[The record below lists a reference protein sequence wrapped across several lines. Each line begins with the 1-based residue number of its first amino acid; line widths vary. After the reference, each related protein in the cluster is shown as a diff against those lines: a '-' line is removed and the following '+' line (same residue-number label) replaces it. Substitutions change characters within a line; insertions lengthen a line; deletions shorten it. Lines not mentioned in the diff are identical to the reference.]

1 MRKLTFFSVI
11 LFFFGLSLQLSTAQT
26 KRKAKVQVVNKS
38 GRAIYNVT
46 VFHKYS
52 DIYKDRKTWE
62 GALNSGAKF
71 SLVSKSVSGPHV
83 LVSEVGQALIDLA
96 RFVRTQ
102 LPNMKVIGITG
113 SQGKTTTKEFLYS
126 VLQNEG
132 TTVATAGNFNTD
144 IGVPLT
150 LLRSTEA
157 TKFCILEMGARHV
170 GDIAKLTELANPNVG
185 VVLVVGTAHLGEF
198 GSVEAIAKTKSELI
212 KALSPKMTAVLG
224 TYDQFT
230 PKMADSLDLNTVLFG
245 DGQIVRAA
253 DIELHGGFAHFDLV
267 TPAGRNSV
275 ALQVI
280 GEHQIPNALAAAAA
294 AFSLG
299 VKNESIAI
307 GLTTA
312 LLSSKWRMQIETING
327 IQIIHDY
334 YNANPE
340 SMKAALKTLVM
351 LSQESGGARWA
362 ILGKMHE
369 LGSKESSGHL
379 EVAEFASQLGVD
391 HLVSVAPA
399 VYQESNN
406 QSSDENML
414 IHNCSSAAAVLELVN
429 NISTGDVILLKAS
442 RSEKFEDLAELI
454 KKALEGDQA

>member
-1 MRKLTFFSVI
+1 MIKLSAQDFASVVSGSLHDISPSQILDQDPVINSKDASAKNFFVAFRGEKFDGHDFVS
-11 LFFFGLSLQLSTAQT
+11 
-26 KRKAKVQVVNKS
+26 
-38 GRAIYNVT
+38 
-46 VFHKYS
+46 
-52 DIYKDRKTWE
+52 E
-62 GALNSGAKF
+62 ALNSGAKF

-83 LVSEVGQALIDLA
+83 LVSDVGQALIDLA

-126 VLQNEG
+126 ILQNEG

-198 GSVEAIAKTKSELI
+198 GSVEAIAKAKSELI

-230 PKMADSLDLNTVLFG
+230 PKMADSLDLNTILFG

-275 ALQVI
+275 ALQVM

-312 LLSSKWRMQIETING
+312 LLSSKWRMQIESING
-327 IQIIHDY
+327 IHIIHDY

-351 LSQESGGARWA
+351 LSQESGGASWA

-414 IHNCSSAAAVLELVN
+414 IHNCSSSASVLELVN

>member
-1 MRKLTFFSVI
+1 MIKLSAQDFASVVSGSLHDILPSQILDQDPVINSKDASAKSFFVAFKGEKFDGHDFVS
-11 LFFFGLSLQLSTAQT
+11 
-26 KRKAKVQVVNKS
+26 
-38 GRAIYNVT
+38 
-46 VFHKYS
+46 
-52 DIYKDRKTWE
+52 E
-62 GALNSGAKF
+62 ALNSGAKF

-83 LVSEVGQALIDLA
+83 LVSDVGQALIDLA

-351 LSQESGGARWA
+351 LSQESGGASWA

>member
-1 MRKLTFFSVI
+1 MIKLSAQDFASVVSGSLHDISPSQIIDQDPVINSKDASAKNFFVAFKGEKFDGHDFVS
-11 LFFFGLSLQLSTAQT
+11 
-26 KRKAKVQVVNKS
+26 
-38 GRAIYNVT
+38 
-46 VFHKYS
+46 
-52 DIYKDRKTWE
+52 E
-62 GALNSGAKF
+62 ALNSGAKF

-83 LVSEVGQALIDLA
+83 LVSDVGQALIDLA

-157 TKFCILEMGARHV
+157 TKYCILEMGARHV

-351 LSQESGGARWA
+351 LSQESGGASWA

-391 HLVSVAPA
+391 HLVSVPPA

>member
-1 MRKLTFFSVI
+1 MIKLSAQDFASVVSGSLHDISPSQILDQDPIINSKDASAKNFFVAFKGEKFDGHDFVS
-11 LFFFGLSLQLSTAQT
+11 
-26 KRKAKVQVVNKS
+26 
-38 GRAIYNVT
+38 
-46 VFHKYS
+46 
-52 DIYKDRKTWE
+52 E
-62 GALNSGAKF
+62 ALISGAKF

-83 LVSEVGQALIDLA
+83 LVSDVGQALIDLA

-198 GSVEAIAKTKSELI
+198 GSVESIAKTKSELI

-327 IQIIHDY
+327 LQIIHDY

-351 LSQESGGARWA
+351 LSQESGGASWA

-454 KKALEGDQA
+454 QKALEGDQA

>member
-1 MRKLTFFSVI
+1 MIKLSAQDFASVVSGSLHDISPSQILDQDPVINSKDASAKNFFVAFKGEKFDGHDFVS
-11 LFFFGLSLQLSTAQT
+11 
-26 KRKAKVQVVNKS
+26 
-38 GRAIYNVT
+38 
-46 VFHKYS
+46 
-52 DIYKDRKTWE
+52 E
-62 GALNSGAKF
+62 ALNSGAKF

-83 LVSEVGQALIDLA
+83 LVSDVGQALIDLA

-170 GDIAKLTELANPNVG
+170 GDLAKLTELANPNVG

-275 ALQVI
+275 ALQVM

-351 LSQESGGARWA
+351 LSQESGGASWA

-442 RSEKFEDLAELI
+442 RSEKFEDLAELT

>member
-1 MRKLTFFSVI
+1 MIKLSAQDFASVVSGSLHDILPSQILDQDPVINSKDASAKSFFVAFKGEKFDGHDFVS
-11 LFFFGLSLQLSTAQT
+11 
-26 KRKAKVQVVNKS
+26 
-38 GRAIYNVT
+38 
-46 VFHKYS
+46 
-52 DIYKDRKTWE
+52 E
-62 GALNSGAKF
+62 ALNSGAKF

-83 LVSEVGQALIDLA
+83 LVADVGQALIDLA

-132 TTVATAGNFNTD
+132 ATVATAGNFNTD

-150 LLRSTEA
+150 LLRSSEA

-351 LSQESGGARWA
+351 LSQESGGASWA

>member
-1 MRKLTFFSVI
+1 MIKLSAQDFASVVSGSLHDISPYQILDQDPVINSKDASAKNFFVAFKGEKFDGHDFVS
-11 LFFFGLSLQLSTAQT
+11 
-26 KRKAKVQVVNKS
+26 
-38 GRAIYNVT
+38 
-46 VFHKYS
+46 
-52 DIYKDRKTWE
+52 E
-62 GALNSGAKF
+62 ALNSGAKF

-83 LVSEVGQALIDLA
+83 LVSNVGQALIDLA

-132 TTVATAGNFNTD
+132 ATVATAGNFNTD

-351 LSQESGGARWA
+351 LSQESGGASWA

>member
-1 MRKLTFFSVI
+1 MIKLSAQDFASVVSGSLHDISPSQILDQDPVINSKDASAKNFFVAFKGEKFDGHDFVS
-11 LFFFGLSLQLSTAQT
+11 
-26 KRKAKVQVVNKS
+26 
-38 GRAIYNVT
+38 
-46 VFHKYS
+46 
-52 DIYKDRKTWE
+52 E
-62 GALNSGAKF
+62 ALNSGAKF

-83 LVSEVGQALIDLA
+83 LVSDVGQALIDLA

-126 VLQNEG
+126 ILQNEG

-351 LSQESGGARWA
+351 LSQESGGASWA

>member
-1 MRKLTFFSVI
+1 MIKLSAQDFASVVSGSLHDISPSQILDQDPVINSKDASAKNFFVAFKGEKFDGHDFVS
-11 LFFFGLSLQLSTAQT
+11 
-26 KRKAKVQVVNKS
+26 
-38 GRAIYNVT
+38 
-46 VFHKYS
+46 
-52 DIYKDRKTWE
+52 E
-62 GALNSGAKF
+62 ALNSGAKF

-83 LVSEVGQALIDLA
+83 LVSDVGQALIDLA

-126 VLQNEG
+126 ILQNEG
-132 TTVATAGNFNTD
+132 ITVATAGNFNTD

-198 GSVEAIAKTKSELI
+198 GSVEAIAKAKSELI

-230 PKMADSLDLNTVLFG
+230 PKMADSLDLNTILFG

-275 ALQVI
+275 ALQVM

-307 GLTTA
+307 GLTTS

-327 IQIIHDY
+327 IHIIHDY

-351 LSQESGGARWA
+351 LSQESGGASWA

-414 IHNCSSAAAVLELVN
+414 IHNCSSSASVLELVN

-454 KKALEGDQA
+454 QKALEGDQA

>member
-1 MRKLTFFSVI
+1 MIKLSAQDFASVVSGSLHDISPSQILDQDPIINSKDASAKNFFVAFKGEKFDGHDFVS
-11 LFFFGLSLQLSTAQT
+11 
-26 KRKAKVQVVNKS
+26 
-38 GRAIYNVT
+38 
-46 VFHKYS
+46 
-52 DIYKDRKTWE
+52 E
-62 GALNSGAKF
+62 ALISGAKF

-83 LVSEVGQALIDLA
+83 LVSDVGQALIDLA

-253 DIELHGGFAHFDLV
+253 DVELHGGFAHFDLV

-275 ALQVI
+275 ALQVM

-327 IQIIHDY
+327 LQIIHDY

-351 LSQESGGARWA
+351 LSQESGGASWA

>member
-1 MRKLTFFSVI
+1 MIKLSAQDFASVVSGSLHDISPSQILDQDPVINSKDASAKNFFVAFKGEKFDGHDFV
-11 LFFFGLSLQLSTAQT
+11 L
-26 KRKAKVQVVNKS
+26 
-38 GRAIYNVT
+38 
-46 VFHKYS
+46 
-52 DIYKDRKTWE
+52 E
-62 GALNSGAKF
+62 ALNSGAKF

-83 LVSEVGQALIDLA
+83 LVSDVGQALIDLA

-150 LLRSTEA
+150 LLRSTEE

-245 DGQIVRAA
+245 DGQMVRAA
-253 DIELHGGFAHFDLV
+253 DVELHGGFAHFDLV

-275 ALQVI
+275 ALQVM
-280 GEHQIPNALAAAAA
+280 GEHQIPNALAAAAV

-299 VKNESIAI
+299 VKNENIAI

-312 LLSSKWRMQIETING
+312 LLSSKWRMQIQTING

-351 LSQESGGARWA
+351 LSQESGGSSWA

-414 IHNCSSAAAVLELVN
+414 IHNCTSAAAVLELVN

>member
-1 MRKLTFFSVI
+1 MIKLSAQDFASVVSGSLHDISPSQILDQDPVINSKDASAKNFFVAFKGEKFDGHDFVS
-11 LFFFGLSLQLSTAQT
+11 
-26 KRKAKVQVVNKS
+26 
-38 GRAIYNVT
+38 
-46 VFHKYS
+46 
-52 DIYKDRKTWE
+52 E
-62 GALNSGAKF
+62 ALNSGAKF

-83 LVSEVGQALIDLA
+83 LVADVGQALIDLA

-132 TTVATAGNFNTD
+132 ATVATAGNFNTD

-351 LSQESGGARWA
+351 LSQESGGASWA

>member
-1 MRKLTFFSVI
+1 
-11 LFFFGLSLQLSTAQT
+11 
-26 KRKAKVQVVNKS
+26 
-38 GRAIYNVT
+38 
-46 VFHKYS
+46 
-52 DIYKDRKTWE
+52 
-62 GALNSGAKF
+62 
-71 SLVSKSVSGPHV
+71 
-83 LVSEVGQALIDLA
+83 
-96 RFVRTQ
+96 
-102 LPNMKVIGITG
+102 MKVIGITG

-150 LLRSTEA
+150 LLRSSEA

-351 LSQESGGARWA
+351 LSQESGGASWA

>member
-1 MRKLTFFSVI
+1 MIKLSAQDFASVVSGSLHDISPSQILDQDPIINSKDASAKSFFVAFKGEKFDGHDFVS
-11 LFFFGLSLQLSTAQT
+11 
-26 KRKAKVQVVNKS
+26 
-38 GRAIYNVT
+38 
-46 VFHKYS
+46 
-52 DIYKDRKTWE
+52 E
-62 GALNSGAKF
+62 ALISGAKF

-83 LVSEVGQALIDLA
+83 LVSDVGQALIDLA

-351 LSQESGGARWA
+351 LSQESGGASWA

>member
-1 MRKLTFFSVI
+1 MIKISAQDFASVVSGSLHDISPSQILDQDPVINSKDASAKNFFVAFKGEKFDGHDFVS
-11 LFFFGLSLQLSTAQT
+11 
-26 KRKAKVQVVNKS
+26 
-38 GRAIYNVT
+38 
-46 VFHKYS
+46 
-52 DIYKDRKTWE
+52 E
-62 GALNSGAKF
+62 ALNSGAKF

-83 LVSEVGQALIDLA
+83 LVSDVGQALIDLA

-212 KALSPKMTAVLG
+212 KALLPKMTAVLG

-275 ALQVI
+275 ALQVM

-327 IQIIHDY
+327 LQIIHDY

-351 LSQESGGARWA
+351 LSQESGGASWA

>member
-1 MRKLTFFSVI
+1 MIKLSAQDFASVVSGSLHDISPSQILDQDPVINSKDASAKNFFVAFKGEKFDGHDFVS
-11 LFFFGLSLQLSTAQT
+11 
-26 KRKAKVQVVNKS
+26 
-38 GRAIYNVT
+38 
-46 VFHKYS
+46 
-52 DIYKDRKTWE
+52 E
-62 GALNSGAKF
+62 ALISGAKF

-83 LVSEVGQALIDLA
+83 LVSDVGQALIDLA

-132 TTVATAGNFNTD
+132 ATVATAGNFNTD

-351 LSQESGGARWA
+351 LSQESGGASWA

>member
-1 MRKLTFFSVI
+1 MIKISAQDFASVVSGSLHDISPSQILDQDPVINSKDASAKNFFVAFKGEKFDGHDFVS
-11 LFFFGLSLQLSTAQT
+11 
-26 KRKAKVQVVNKS
+26 
-38 GRAIYNVT
+38 
-46 VFHKYS
+46 
-52 DIYKDRKTWE
+52 E
-62 GALNSGAKF
+62 ALISGAKF

-83 LVSEVGQALIDLA
+83 LVSDVGQALIDLA

-253 DIELHGGFAHFDLV
+253 DVELHGGFAHFDLV

-327 IQIIHDY
+327 LQIIHDY

-351 LSQESGGARWA
+351 LSQESGGASWA

-442 RSEKFEDLAELI
+442 RSEKFEELAELI
-454 KKALEGDQA
+454 QKALEGDQA

>member
-1 MRKLTFFSVI
+1 MIKLSAQDFASVVSGSLHDISPSQILDQDPVINSKDASAKNFFVAFKGEKFDGHDFVS
-11 LFFFGLSLQLSTAQT
+11 
-26 KRKAKVQVVNKS
+26 
-38 GRAIYNVT
+38 
-46 VFHKYS
+46 
-52 DIYKDRKTWE
+52 E
-62 GALNSGAKF
+62 ALNSGAKF

-83 LVSEVGQALIDLA
+83 LVSNVGQALIDLA

-351 LSQESGGARWA
+351 LSQESGGASWA

-379 EVAEFASQLGVD
+379 EVAEFSSQLGVD

>member
-1 MRKLTFFSVI
+1 MIKLSAQDFASVVSGSLHDILPSQILDQDPVINSKDASAKSFFVAFKGEKFDGHDFVS
-11 LFFFGLSLQLSTAQT
+11 
-26 KRKAKVQVVNKS
+26 
-38 GRAIYNVT
+38 
-46 VFHKYS
+46 
-52 DIYKDRKTWE
+52 E
-62 GALNSGAKF
+62 ALNSGAKF

-83 LVSEVGQALIDLA
+83 LVSDVGQALIDLA

-224 TYDQFT
+224 TYDRFT
-230 PKMADSLDLNTVLFG
+230 PKMADSSDLNTVLFG

-351 LSQESGGARWA
+351 LSQESGGASWA

-454 KKALEGDQA
+454 QKALEGDQA

>member
-1 MRKLTFFSVI
+1 MIKLSAQDFASVVSGSLHDISPSQILDQDPVIHSKDASAKNFFVAFKGEKFDGHDFVS
-11 LFFFGLSLQLSTAQT
+11 
-26 KRKAKVQVVNKS
+26 
-38 GRAIYNVT
+38 
-46 VFHKYS
+46 
-52 DIYKDRKTWE
+52 E
-62 GALNSGAKF
+62 ALNSGAKF

-83 LVSEVGQALIDLA
+83 LVSDVGQALIDLA
-96 RFVRTQ
+96 RFARTQ

-126 VLQNEG
+126 ILQNEG
-132 TTVATAGNFNTD
+132 STVATAGNFNTD

-230 PKMADSLDLNTVLFG
+230 PKMADSLDLNTILFG
-245 DGQIVRAA
+245 DGQMVRAA
-253 DIELHGGFAHFDLV
+253 DVELHGGFAHFDLV

-275 ALQVI
+275 ALQVM

-312 LLSSKWRMQIETING
+312 LLSSKWRMQIQTING
-327 IQIIHDY
+327 IQILHDY

-351 LSQESGGARWA
+351 LSQESGGSSWA

-369 LGSKESSGHL
+369 LGSMESSGHL
-379 EVAEFASQLGVD
+379 EVAQFAGQLGVD

-399 VYQESNN
+399 VYQESDK

-454 KKALEGDQA
+454 KKAIEGDQA

>member
-1 MRKLTFFSVI
+1 VSGSLHDISPSQILDQDPVINSKDASTKNFFVAFKGEKFDGHDFAS
-11 LFFFGLSLQLSTAQT
+11 
-26 KRKAKVQVVNKS
+26 
-38 GRAIYNVT
+38 
-46 VFHKYS
+46 
-52 DIYKDRKTWE
+52 E
-62 GALNSGAKF
+62 ALNSGAKF

-83 LVSEVGQALIDLA
+83 LVSDVGQALIDLA

-132 TTVATAGNFNTD
+132 TTVATAGNLNTD

-253 DIELHGGFAHFDLV
+253 DVELHGGFAHFDLV

-275 ALQVI
+275 ALQVM

-351 LSQESGGARWA
+351 LSQESGGASWA

>member
-1 MRKLTFFSVI
+1 MIKISAQDFASVVSGSLHDISPSQILDQDPVINSKDASAKNFFVAFKGEKFDGHDFVS
-11 LFFFGLSLQLSTAQT
+11 
-26 KRKAKVQVVNKS
+26 
-38 GRAIYNVT
+38 
-46 VFHKYS
+46 
-52 DIYKDRKTWE
+52 E
-62 GALNSGAKF
+62 ALNSGAKF

-83 LVSEVGQALIDLA
+83 LVSDVGQALIDLA

-275 ALQVI
+275 ALQVM

-327 IQIIHDY
+327 LQIIHDY

-351 LSQESGGARWA
+351 LSQESGGASWA

>member
-1 MRKLTFFSVI
+1 MIKLSAQDFASVVSGSLHDISPSQILDQDPVINSKDASAKNFFVAFKGEKFDGHDFVS
-11 LFFFGLSLQLSTAQT
+11 
-26 KRKAKVQVVNKS
+26 
-38 GRAIYNVT
+38 
-46 VFHKYS
+46 
-52 DIYKDRKTWE
+52 E
-62 GALNSGAKF
+62 ALNSGAKF

-83 LVSEVGQALIDLA
+83 LVSDVGQALIDLA

-351 LSQESGGARWA
+351 LSQESGGASWA

-442 RSEKFEDLAELI
+442 RSEKFEDLAEWI

>member
-1 MRKLTFFSVI
+1 MIKLSAQDFASVVSGSLHDISPSHIIDQDPVINSKDASAKNFFVAFKGEKFDGHDFVS
-11 LFFFGLSLQLSTAQT
+11 
-26 KRKAKVQVVNKS
+26 
-38 GRAIYNVT
+38 
-46 VFHKYS
+46 
-52 DIYKDRKTWE
+52 E
-62 GALNSGAKF
+62 ALNSGAKF

-83 LVSEVGQALIDLA
+83 LVSDVGQALIDLA

-150 LLRSTEA
+150 LLRSTEE

-245 DGQIVRAA
+245 DGQMVRAA
-253 DIELHGGFAHFDLV
+253 DVELHGGFAHFDLV
-267 TPAGRNSV
+267 TPTGRNSV
-275 ALQVI
+275 ALQVM
-280 GEHQIPNALAAAAA
+280 GEHQIPNALAAAAV

-299 VKNESIAI
+299 VKNENIAI

-351 LSQESGGARWA
+351 LSQESGGASWA

>member
-1 MRKLTFFSVI
+1 MIKLSAQDFASVVSGSLHDISPSQIIDQEPVINSKDASAKNFFVAFKGEKFDGHDFVS
-11 LFFFGLSLQLSTAQT
+11 
-26 KRKAKVQVVNKS
+26 
-38 GRAIYNVT
+38 
-46 VFHKYS
+46 
-52 DIYKDRKTWE
+52 E
-62 GALNSGAKF
+62 ALNSGAKF

-83 LVSEVGQALIDLA
+83 LVSDVGQALIDLA

-150 LLRSTEA
+150 LLRSTEE

-245 DGQIVRAA
+245 DGQMVRAA
-253 DIELHGGFAHFDLV
+253 DVELHGGFAHFDLV

-275 ALQVI
+275 ALQVM
-280 GEHQIPNALAAAAA
+280 GEHQIPNALAAAAV

-299 VKNESIAI
+299 VKNENIAI

-312 LLSSKWRMQIETING
+312 VLSSKWRMQIQTING

-351 LSQESGGARWA
+351 LSQESGGSSWA

-399 VYQESNN
+399 VYQGSNN

>member
-1 MRKLTFFSVI
+1 MIKLSAQDFASVVSGSLHDILPSQILDQDPVINSKDASAKNFFVAFKGEKFDGHDFVS
-11 LFFFGLSLQLSTAQT
+11 
-26 KRKAKVQVVNKS
+26 
-38 GRAIYNVT
+38 
-46 VFHKYS
+46 
-52 DIYKDRKTWE
+52 E
-62 GALNSGAKF
+62 ALNSGAKF

-83 LVSEVGQALIDLA
+83 LVSDVGQALIDLA

-150 LLRSTEA
+150 LLRSTEE

-351 LSQESGGARWA
+351 LSQESGGASWA

>member
-1 MRKLTFFSVI
+1 MIKLSAQDFASVVSGSLHDISPSQILDQDPVINSKDASAKNFFVAFKGEKFDGHDFVS
-11 LFFFGLSLQLSTAQT
+11 
-26 KRKAKVQVVNKS
+26 
-38 GRAIYNVT
+38 
-46 VFHKYS
+46 
-52 DIYKDRKTWE
+52 E
-62 GALNSGAKF
+62 ALNSGAKF

-83 LVSEVGQALIDLA
+83 LVSDVGQALIDLA

-312 LLSSKWRMQIETING
+312 LLSSKWRMQIETISG

-351 LSQESGGARWA
+351 LSQESGGASWA

>member
-1 MRKLTFFSVI
+1 MIKLSAQDFASVVSGSLHDISPSQILDQDPVINSKDASAKNFFVAFKGEKFDGHDFVS
-11 LFFFGLSLQLSTAQT
+11 
-26 KRKAKVQVVNKS
+26 
-38 GRAIYNVT
+38 
-46 VFHKYS
+46 
-52 DIYKDRKTWE
+52 E
-62 GALNSGAKF
+62 ALNSGAKF

-83 LVSEVGQALIDLA
+83 LVSDVGQALIDLA

-126 VLQNEG
+126 ILQNEG

-150 LLRSTEA
+150 LLRSTEE

-245 DGQIVRAA
+245 DGQMVRAA
-253 DIELHGGFAHFDLV
+253 DVELHGGFAHFDLV

-275 ALQVI
+275 ALQVM
-280 GEHQIPNALAAAAA
+280 GEHQIPNALAAAAV

-299 VKNESIAI
+299 VKNENIAI

-312 LLSSKWRMQIETING
+312 LLSSKWRMQIQTING

-351 LSQESGGARWA
+351 LSQESGGSSWA

-414 IHNCSSAAAVLELVN
+414 IHNCTSAAAVLELVN

>member
-1 MRKLTFFSVI
+1 MIKLSAQDFASVVSGSLHDISPYQILDQDPVINSKDASAKNFFVAFKGEKFDGHDFVS
-11 LFFFGLSLQLSTAQT
+11 
-26 KRKAKVQVVNKS
+26 
-38 GRAIYNVT
+38 
-46 VFHKYS
+46 
-52 DIYKDRKTWE
+52 E
-62 GALNSGAKF
+62 ALNSGAKF

-83 LVSEVGQALIDLA
+83 LVSDVGQALIDLA

-312 LLSSKWRMQIETING
+312 LLSSKWRMQIETISG

-351 LSQESGGARWA
+351 LSQESGGASWA

>member
-1 MRKLTFFSVI
+1 MIKISAQDFASVVSGSLHDISPSQILDQDPVINSKDASAKNFFVAFKGEKFDGHDFVS
-11 LFFFGLSLQLSTAQT
+11 
-26 KRKAKVQVVNKS
+26 
-38 GRAIYNVT
+38 
-46 VFHKYS
+46 
-52 DIYKDRKTWE
+52 E
-62 GALNSGAKF
+62 ALNSGAKF

-83 LVSEVGQALIDLA
+83 LVSDVGQALIDLA

-132 TTVATAGNFNTD
+132 ATVATAGNFNTD

-351 LSQESGGARWA
+351 LSQESGGASWA

>member
-1 MRKLTFFSVI
+1 MIKLSAQDFASVVSGSLHDISPSQILDQDPEINSKDASAKNFFVAFKGEKFDGHDFVS
-11 LFFFGLSLQLSTAQT
+11 
-26 KRKAKVQVVNKS
+26 
-38 GRAIYNVT
+38 
-46 VFHKYS
+46 
-52 DIYKDRKTWE
+52 E
-62 GALNSGAKF
+62 ALNSGAKF

-83 LVSEVGQALIDLA
+83 LVADVGQALIDLA

-351 LSQESGGARWA
+351 LSQESGGASWA

-379 EVAEFASQLGVD
+379 EVAEFSSQLGVD

>member
-1 MRKLTFFSVI
+1 MIKLSAQDFASVVSGSLHDISPSQILDQDPVINSKDASAKNFFVAFKGEKFDGHDFVS
-11 LFFFGLSLQLSTAQT
+11 
-26 KRKAKVQVVNKS
+26 
-38 GRAIYNVT
+38 
-46 VFHKYS
+46 
-52 DIYKDRKTWE
+52 E
-62 GALNSGAKF
+62 ALISGAKF

-83 LVSEVGQALIDLA
+83 LVSDVGQALIDLA

-351 LSQESGGARWA
+351 LSQESGGASWA

>member
-1 MRKLTFFSVI
+1 MIKLSAQDFASVVSGSLHDISPSQILDQDPIINSKDASAKNFFVAFKGEKFDGHDFVS
-11 LFFFGLSLQLSTAQT
+11 
-26 KRKAKVQVVNKS
+26 
-38 GRAIYNVT
+38 
-46 VFHKYS
+46 
-52 DIYKDRKTWE
+52 E
-62 GALNSGAKF
+62 ALNSGAKF

-83 LVSEVGQALIDLA
+83 LVSDVGQALIDLA

-185 VVLVVGTAHLGEF
+185 KVLVVGTAHLGEF

-351 LSQESGGARWA
+351 LSQESGGASWA

-442 RSEKFEDLAELI
+442 RSEKFEDLAELT